1 MTIMPILQVVEQL
14 RIPCCDNTVLFIYYY
29 LQSIITIIIFSLDTP
44 YKKELSQNKY
54 LVFYLVANV
63 LFAIYIIFIYNSFLY
78 HFFGIIEIENQNFK
92 FTIIV
97 IAIINF
103 FISAYT
109 EKKLIKYEEEK
120 DEDNNGE
127 VQNAVK

>member
-1 MTIMPILQVVEQL
+1 M
-14 RIPCCDNTVLFIYYY
+14 
-29 LQSIITIIIFSLDTP
+29 IIFSLDTP